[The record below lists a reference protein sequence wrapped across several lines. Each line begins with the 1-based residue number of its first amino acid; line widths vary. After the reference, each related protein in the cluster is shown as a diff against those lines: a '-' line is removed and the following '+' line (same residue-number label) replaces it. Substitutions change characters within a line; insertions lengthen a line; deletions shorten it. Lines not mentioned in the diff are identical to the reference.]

1 MPSPKF
7 VKFQRGS
14 AAAYAA
20 LPTKDLDTLYFIYDV
35 NDASAG
41 GLLYLGNTLIGGT
54 GSMVGSSTLAGLSDI
69 DLTYLADGA
78 LLQYNALAQQWVVA
92 SPSDLNTTSVVVG
105 SLNTGETVS
114 QAQSRLNPSP
124 KPGDVLIINGEPYI
138 YSDSEQWKKLA
149 STNLTERVATLET
162 KVGTLETQ
170 MSAVDGKIST
180 AISNANHLSYQVV
193 GSLDD
198 VDAAINNNTANLNR
212 TIFLVPNNG
221 NTGNIYDEYMVV
233 NNNKERLGDFSA
245 NLSNYVTTSTFN
257 TEVGN
262 LGSRIDTLTANLNN
276 YLTVQRF
283 ETEVGSLND
292 LLTATGK
299 ASTTVINE
307 IIDME
312 DDITTLYAMLQ
323 WNELNN

>member
-20 LPTKDLDTLYFIYDV
+20 LTTKDLDTLYFIYDV

-41 GLLYLGNTLIGGT
+41 GLLYMGDTLIGGT
-54 GSMVGSSTLAGLSDI
+54 GSMVGSSTLAGLTDV
-69 DLTYLADGA
+69 DLTDLADGA
-78 LLQYNALAQQWVVA
+78 LLQYNALAQQWEVA
-92 SPSDLNTTSVVVG
+92 TPGDVGATSVIVG
-105 SLNTGETVS
+105 TLNSGETVS
-114 QAQSRLNPSP
+114 QAQTRLNPDP
-124 KPGDVLIINGEPYI
+124 NPGDVLIIGGEPYI
-138 YSDSEQWKKLA
+138 YSDGGQWKKLA
-149 STNLTERVATLET
+149 STNLTERVVTLET

-180 AISNANHLSYQVV
+180 AISNANHLTYQVV
-193 GSLDD
+193 GSLND
-198 VDAAINNNTANLNR
+198 VDTAISNNASGLNR
-212 TIFLVPNNG
+212 TIFLVPNSG
-221 NTGNIYDEYMVV
+221 ETGNIYDEYMVV

-257 TEVGN
+257 TEVGSLN
-262 LGSRIDTLTANLNN
+262 SRIDGLTANLNN

-299 ASTTVINE
+299 ASTTVIDE
-307 IIDME
+307 LILLE
-312 DDITTLYAMLQ
+312 AALT
-323 WNELNN
+323 WNPINN